1 MSGEDEKY
9 MRRALRLAARAAGRT
24 SPNPMVGAVFVRGD
38 RIVGYGYHRAAGDP
52 HAEVNALAKAGDAA
66 RGATL
71 YTTLEPCAHHG
82 RTPPC
87 VDAIVAAG
95 VRRCVVAIRDP
106 HRIVNGRGLRKLR

>member
-1 MSGEDEKY
+1 MSDDDTTY

-24 SPNPMVGAVFVRGD
+24 SPNPMVGAVLVRGGK
-38 RIVGYGYHRAAGDP
+38 IVGEGYHHAAGEP

-87 VDAIVAAG
+87 VDAIVTGGRAP
-95 VRRCVVAIRDP
+95 R
-106 HRIVNGRGLRKLR
+106 GRGDARPGSAHRWQRASGS